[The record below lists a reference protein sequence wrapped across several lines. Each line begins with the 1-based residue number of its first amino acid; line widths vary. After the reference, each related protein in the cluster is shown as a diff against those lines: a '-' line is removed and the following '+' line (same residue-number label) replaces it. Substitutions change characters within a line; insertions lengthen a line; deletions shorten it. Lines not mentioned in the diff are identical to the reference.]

1 MTRNPDPGS
10 DDWHT
15 PPEIVELVLKV
26 WPDMPDLD
34 PATSEAAIVP
44 ALRRITPESDGGI
57 GGLEADWGD
66 AGRVWLNPPYSRP
79 APWLRKLRDH
89 VAQELD
95 PTNYRSRESHLM
107 EHDRIDSRQ
116 MTIAASDE
124 DRGLDKLPW
133 GQRQALALI
142 KADTSTRIWHEIAFP
157 KSPPLGL
164 APDVLWFRKRI
175 RFVGPRSKQGKG
187 SPNFA
192 SAMLV
197 WGPGAWDAGFAASRA
212 STFRDHVASI
222 FRDLAHRT
230 HGENT

>member
-15 PPEIVELVLKV
+15 PPELVELVRKV
-26 WPDMPDLD
+26 WPDLPDLD
-34 PATSEAAIVP
+34 PATSEDAILP

-89 VAQELD
+89 VSRDLD
-95 PTNYRSRESHLM
+95 PALLPSSSCLCVA
-107 EHDRIDSRQ
+107 DSEVR
-116 MTIAASDE
+116 
-124 DRGLDKLPW
+124 PW

-157 KSPPLGL
+157 QSPPLGL

-175 RFVGPRSKQGKG
+175 RFVGPRSKGGKG
-187 SPNFA
+187 SPNFP
-192 SAMLV
+192 SALLV
-197 WGPGAWDAGFAASRA
+197 WGPGSWDAGLTSRA
-212 STFRDHVASI
+212 STFRDHVAWV

-230 HGENT
+230 YGENS

>member
-15 PPEIVELVLKV
+15 PPEIVDLVCKV
-26 WPDMPDLD
+26 WPNLPDLD
-34 PATSEAAIVP
+34 PATSETAIVP

-66 AGRVWLNPPYSRP
+66 ASRVWLNPPYSRP

-89 VAQELD
+89 VSQDLD
-95 PTNYRSRESHLM
+95 PAVLPNSEGR
-107 EHDRIDSRQ
+107 
-116 MTIAASDE
+116 
-124 DRGLDKLPW
+124 PW
-133 GQRQALALI
+133 GQRQALALV

-157 KSPPLGL
+157 ESPALGV

-175 RFVGPRSKQGKG
+175 RFVGPRSKGGKG
-187 SPNFA
+187 SPNFP
-192 SAMLV
+192 SSMLV
-197 WGPGAWDAGFAASRA
+197 WGPGAWDVGGGGSRT
-212 STFRDHVASI
+212 SNFRDHVAWV

-230 HGENT
+230 RGENT